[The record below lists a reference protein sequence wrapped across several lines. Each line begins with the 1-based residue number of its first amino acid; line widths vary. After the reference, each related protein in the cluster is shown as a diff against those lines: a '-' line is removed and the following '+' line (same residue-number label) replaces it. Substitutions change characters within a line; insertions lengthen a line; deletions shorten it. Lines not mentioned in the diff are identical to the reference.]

1 MIKLGKIIRAFRLER
16 ELTLKEL
23 AAKADIS
30 PSYLSQIEND
40 QVNMNLSVLE
50 SLSIALGKPLN
61 LFFLQDSIDSVSFVT
76 KEGRKQV
83 LRSDKAF
90 SETLVDNRV
99 SKFDIT
105 LITYPP
111 EYEGQEFVVHQGE
124 EFMLVLEGTMDVSLG
139 DLKTY
144 HMQEGDSMAFS
155 SKIPHKISS
164 KTGAK
169 VLIHSTTLP
178 IAII

>member
-16 ELTLKEL
+16 EMTLKEL
-23 AAKADIS
+23 ATKADIS

-50 SLSIALGKPLN
+50 NISQALEKPLN
-61 LFFLQDSIDSVSFVT
+61 LFFLQDSIDSVSFIR
-76 KEGRKQV
+76 KEERRK
-83 LRSDKAF
+83 LRRHDKAI
-90 SETLVDNRV
+90 SEALVDRSV

-105 LITYPP
+105 IVTYPP
-111 EYEGQEFVVHQGE
+111 NYVDQELVVHQGE
-124 EFMLVLEGTMDVSLG
+124 EFMLVLEGTLEINLG
-139 DLKTY
+139 NQAAYRMK
-144 HMQEGDSMAFS
+144 EGDSIAFS
-155 SKIPHKISS
+155 SKIPHNVCS
-164 KTGAK
+164 KSGAK

>member
-1 MIKLGKIIRAFRLER
+1 MIRLGKIIRAFRLER
-16 ELTLKEL
+16 EMTLKDL

-50 SLSIALGKPLN
+50 NISAALEKPLN
-61 LFFLQDSIDSVSFVT
+61 LFFLQDSIDSVSFI
-76 KEGRKQV
+76 RKGERRKL
-83 LRSDKAF
+83 LRHDKAT
-90 SETLVDNRV
+90 SETLVDSRI

-105 LITYPP
+105 IVTYPP
-111 EYEGQEFVVHQGE
+111 NYADQELVVHQGE
-124 EFMLVLEGTMDVSLG
+124 EFMLVLEGTLEVNLG
-139 DLKTY
+139 NQASY
-144 HMQEGDSMAFS
+144 HMKEGDSIAFS
-155 SKIPHKISS
+155 SKIPHNVCS
-164 KTGAK
+164 KSGAK

>member
-16 ELTLKEL
+16 EMTLKDL
-23 AAKADIS
+23 AAKAEIS

-50 SLSIALGKPLN
+50 NISAALEKPLN
-61 LFFLQDSIDSVSFVT
+61 LFFLQDSIDSVSFVA
-76 KEGRKQV
+76 KKDRKKV
-83 LRSDKAF
+83 VRTDKAL
-90 SETLVDNRV
+90 SETLVDNRI

-105 LITYPP
+105 LVTYPAD
-111 EYEGQEFVVHQGE
+111 YVGQELVVHQGE
-124 EFMLVLEGTMDVSLG
+124 EFMLVLEGSMDVSLG
-139 DLKTY
+139 NLKTY
-144 HMQEGDSMAFS
+144 HMEEGDSIAFS
-155 SKIPHKISS
+155 SKIPHNVCS